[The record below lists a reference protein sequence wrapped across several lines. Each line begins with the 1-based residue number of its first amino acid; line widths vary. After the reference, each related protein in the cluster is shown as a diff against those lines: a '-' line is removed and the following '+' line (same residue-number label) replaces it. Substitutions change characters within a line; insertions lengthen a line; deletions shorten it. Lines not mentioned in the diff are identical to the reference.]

1 MILETKEELMKQL
14 TDTWNVL
21 IQVDAKLE
29 DTVDYLSQ
37 LRKDIRNMKRDQQHD
52 QGPVRG
58 ATGLGA
64 AERVDTRPAAET
76 KYVLRVPART

>member
-37 LRKDIRNMKRDQQHD
+37 LRKDIRNMKREQTHD

-58 ATGLGA
+58 ATPVGA
-64 AERVDTRPAAET
+64 TKWVGPRPSA
-76 KYVLRVPART
+76 